1 MGLKSEIYTLL
12 NKTVS
17 VQCFLGAELEPDMEA
32 QTVLLH
38 SGITRWLNCKCIVM
52 ATRPLI
58 PEAVRED
65 RGEGEG
71 EPVGDL

>member
-1 MGLKSEIYTLL
+1 MFFG
-12 NKTVS
+12 
-17 VQCFLGAELEPDMEA
+17 GAELEPDMEA

-58 PEAVRED
+58 PEAVGED
-65 RGEGEG
+65 RGRGRTS
-71 EPVGDL
+71 V

>member
-1 MGLKSEIYTLL
+1 MFF
-12 NKTVS
+12 VS
-17 VQCFLGAELEPDMEA
+17 RVGARHGG

-58 PEAVRED
+58 PEAV
-65 RGEGEG
+65 GEVVVEG
-71 EPVGDL
+71 GHQCVTSKGNTAPGGSFTRANMFSS